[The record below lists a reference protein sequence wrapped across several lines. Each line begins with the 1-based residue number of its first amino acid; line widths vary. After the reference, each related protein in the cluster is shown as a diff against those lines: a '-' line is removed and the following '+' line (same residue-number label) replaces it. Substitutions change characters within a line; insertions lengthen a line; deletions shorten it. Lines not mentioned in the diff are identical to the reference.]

1 MSVLLLN
8 AKTKIKA
15 VDLTIDYL
23 EDTQFNFSSEICF
36 NIQQILEFTIK
47 YVLEVKCVEY
57 RRSHDIEYLFDLLSS
72 VCELSD
78 VAIQLRNVANKI
90 TKWETSSR
98 CDEGF
103 IAEPYTIRE
112 TYNLVK
118 MFYQEV
124 SSKYATPTIKY
135 TEQQI
140 RWCRINAPDSIK
152 HLSNDELWDVMS
164 DSYYR
169 LLTMYNYCTSFIY
182 KDVLL
187 GPVMVSTG
195 L

>member
-8 AKTKIKA
+8 AKTKIKS
-15 VDLTIDYL
+15 VDLAIDYL
-23 EDTQFNFSSEICF
+23 EDTQFNFSGEICF

-47 YVLEVKCVEY
+47 YVLEVKCVKY

-78 VAIQLRNVANKI
+78 VAMRLRNVANKI

-98 CDEGF
+98 YDEGF
-103 IAEPYTIRE
+103 TVEPNTVRE
-112 TYNLVK
+112 TYRLVK
-118 MFYQEV
+118 MFYGEV
-124 SSKYATPTIKY
+124 SDKYAIPTSRY

-140 RWCRINAPDSIK
+140 QWCRINAPDSIK
-152 HLSNDELWDVMS
+152 HLNDDELWDIMS

-169 LLTMYNYCTSFIY
+169 FAN
-182 KDVLL
+182 DV
-187 GPVMVSTG
+187 
-195 L
+195 

>member
-8 AKTKIKA
+8 AKTKIKS
-15 VDLTIDYL
+15 VDLAIDYL
-23 EDTQFNFSSEICF
+23 EDTQFNFSGEICF

-57 RRSHDIEYLFDLLSS
+57 RRSYDIEYLFDLLSS

-78 VAIQLRNVANKI
+78 VAVQLRTVADKI
-90 TKWETSSR
+90 TKWEASSR
-98 CDEGF
+98 YDEGF
-103 IAEPYTIRE
+103 TVEPNTVRE
-112 TYNLVK
+112 TYSLVK
-118 MFYQEV
+118 RFYEEV

-140 RWCRINAPDSIK
+140 QWCRTNAPDSIK
-152 HLSNDELWDVMS
+152 HLSDDELWDVMS

-169 LLTMYNYCTSFIY
+169 FAN
-182 KDVLL
+182 DV
-187 GPVMVSTG
+187 
-195 L
+195 

>member
-98 CDEGF
+98 YDEGF

-152 HLSNDELWDVMS
+152 HLSDDELWDVMS

-169 LLTMYNYCTSFIY
+169 FAN
-182 KDVLL
+182 DV
-187 GPVMVSTG
+187 
-195 L
+195 